1 MDTHLEDLS
10 LLNNSKTFD
19 ILYNKDGSIKPFY
32 ILSSERDIKETQI
45 RSDENELDF
54 KYSQGQISKEEYDNA
69 KEELEFKLSNQNE
82 VYNDLIF
89 LEINEKNVDE
99 IKEELNKAS
108 LNKIDLE
115 RLSSSITSII
125 EKKLEEF
132 KNNNKEFNE
141 EELKLWNYKYNVLAN
156 NYSKIREIESFIQ
169 SLNE

>member
-1 MDTHLEDLS
+1 MNERLEDLS

-54 KYSQGQISKEEYDNA
+54 KYSQGLITKEDYVKQKNN
-69 KEELEFKLSNQNE
+69 LEFKLLNQND

-89 LEINEKNVDE
+89 LEIDDKSVEE
-99 IKEELNKAS
+99 IKEDLKKAS
-108 LNKIDLE
+108 LNKIDLQ
-115 RLSSSITSII
+115 RLSSSLSSII
-125 EKKLEEF
+125 EKKLEDFRE
-132 KNNNKEFNE
+132 NNKNFNE
-141 EELKLWNYKYNVLAN
+141 EELKLWNYKYSRLAN

-169 SLNE
+169 TLDE

>member
-1 MDTHLEDLS
+1 MHLEDLS

-19 ILYNKDGSIKPFY
+19 ILYNKDGSKKPFY

-89 LEINEKNVDE
+89 IEINKKNVDE

>member
-19 ILYNKDGSIKPFY
+19 ILYNKDGSKKPFY

>member
-1 MDTHLEDLS
+1 MNENLEDLS
-10 LLNNSKTFD
+10 LLENSSTYN

-54 KYSQGQISKEEYDNA
+54 KYSQGTITKEEYDKQKDN
-69 KEELEFKLSNQNE
+69 LEFKLLNQNK

-89 LEINEKNVDE
+89 LEIDSKE
-99 IKEELNKAS
+99 IEDIKKELKDAS
-108 LNKIDLE
+108 LNRIDLE
-115 RLSSSITSII
+115 RLATSLTSII

-132 KNNNKEFNE
+132 KNNNKNFSE
-141 EELKLWNYKYNVLAN
+141 EEFKIWNFKYNRIAN

-169 SLNE
+169 GLNE

>member
-89 LEINEKNVDE
+89 FEINEKNVDE